1 MGGIQNRLDKLMPY
15 VKGMRFVKNTA
26 VVDVQL
32 KENWTIV
39 KSDKILYQKGK
50 NEENYFMF
58 FSEGGSSTFDDIL
71 DFVEKTINFNIENE
85 KKLEL
90 IKVKIEE
97 LKRHFETK
105 SLDVLRTFKFGFDEI
120 TSQINLNPSSTEEK
134 IEEEVYE
141 EKETH

>member
-26 VVDVQL
+26 GVDVQL

-58 FSEGGSSTFDDIL
+58 FSENGSSTFDDIL

-90 IKVKIEE
+90 IKVKIDE

-105 SLDVLRTFKFGFDEI
+105 SLDVLRTLKFGFDEI
-120 TSQINLNPSSTEEK
+120 SSQINLNPSSNEERV
-134 IEEEVYE
+134 EEEYE

>member
-50 NEENYFMF
+50 HF
-58 FSEGGSSTFDDIL
+58 L
-71 DFVEKTINFNIENE
+71 QQ
-85 KKLEL
+85 
-90 IKVKIEE
+90 KVCRLQDK
-97 LKRHFETK
+97 
-105 SLDVLRTFKFGFDEI
+105 
-120 TSQINLNPSSTEEK
+120 
-134 IEEEVYE
+134 
-141 EKETH
+141 

>member
-58 FSEGGSSTFDDIL
+58 FSENGSSTFDDIL

-90 IKVKIEE
+90 IKVKIDE

-105 SLDVLRTFKFGFDEI
+105 SLDVLRTLKFGFDEI
-120 TSQINLNPSSTEEK
+120 SSQINLNPSSNEERV
-134 IEEEVYE
+134 EEEYE

>member
-105 SLDVLRTFKFGFDEI
+105 SLDVLRTLKFGFDEI

>member
-105 SLDVLRTFKFGFDEI
+105 SLDVLRTLKFGFDEI
-120 TSQINLNPSSTEEK
+120 SSQINLNPSSNEERV
-134 IEEEVYE
+134 EEEYE

>member
-58 FSEGGSSTFDDIL
+58 FSENGSSTFDDIL
-71 DFVEKTINFNIENE
+71 DFVEKTINFNNTNAYRYYTLIVNE
-85 KKLEL
+85 
-90 IKVKIEE
+90 
-97 LKRHFETK
+97 
-105 SLDVLRTFKFGFDEI
+105 TFDNI
-120 TSQINLNPSSTEEK
+120 NSNLTQIA
-134 IEEEVYE
+134 
-141 EKETH
+141 

>member
-58 FSEGGSSTFDDIL
+58 FSEDGSSTFDDIL

-90 IKVKIEE
+90 IKVKIDE

-105 SLDVLRTFKFGFDEI
+105 SLDVLRTLKFGFDEI
-120 TSQINLNPSSTEEK
+120 SSQINLNPSSNEERV
-134 IEEEVYE
+134 EEEYE